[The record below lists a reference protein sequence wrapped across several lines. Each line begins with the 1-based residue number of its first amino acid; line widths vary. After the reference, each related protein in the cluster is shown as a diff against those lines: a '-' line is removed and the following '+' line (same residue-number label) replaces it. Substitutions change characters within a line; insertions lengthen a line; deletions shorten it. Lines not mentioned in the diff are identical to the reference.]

1 MINVKKLTKAFLVLL
16 FVFSIFFIAD
26 VVTTEIGLV
35 MGLHEGNPE
44 NYAMMN
50 TYGRPLTYSM
60 GAFPIALF
68 GVLSFALFEK
78 ISLHFSKKWS
88 LIFDYAVF
96 TMFSLLVLWL
106 LYLRIST
113 VFDNIQLLL
122 KYS

>member
-1 MINVKKLTKAFLVLL
+1 
-16 FVFSIFFIAD
+16 
-26 VVTTEIGLV
+26 
-35 MGLHEGNPE
+35 
-44 NYAMMN
+44 
-50 TYGRPLTYSM
+50 
-60 GAFPIALF
+60 AFPIALF